1 MLGWFKRTFGKKKD
15 EPVAAEAVPVE
26 LTAEEIAGET
36 PPPAEGAAAETVV
49 VEVPAAAAETEA
61 PVEAAA
67 AEPVPPAE
75 EIAVVREEP
84 APEPPVVEPPPE
96 AADAPPEPAAV
107 QTPAPADDLVEIE
120 APEAAAAE
128 PEQEEVAQVA
138 TDLSPE
144 PETPSEPEILPEA
157 EILPAAEV
165 VPEQAAVGDQDV
177 ASELETVKEPEVAPA
192 PEPEPEPVE
201 AAEPEP
207 TPEPAAEPP
216 EPIPPEPA
224 DADAPAPPSAELP
237 AEPEEP
243 EEPGEASEEIIP
255 APPISA
261 RTQEKPASRSMFQ
274 RLQER
279 LGKTRDALIYRLDRL
294 FLGKKEIDQDLF
306 EQLEEILITADL
318 GVATTLEL
326 IDVARKKVKRD
337 QLSDPQALKGIIR
350 DQILAYIEAS
360 DQPAEL
366 VLPETGPF
374 VIMVVGVN
382 GVGKTTTIGKI
393 AAKFARAGQSVL
405 LVAADTFRAAAID
418 QLRIWGERVGVR
430 VIAQKPNADP
440 SSVVFDGLDYGVAHD
455 MDVIIIDTAG
465 RLHTSVNLMAELK
478 KIHRVIGK
486 KMPGAPHEVMLVLD
500 ATTGQNGIAQAKM
513 FHEAVGVTGLTLT
526 KLDGTAK
533 GGIVA
538 NVCREIKIPV
548 RFIGIGEQLDDLRDF
563 DAREFVDALF
573 AGQAGGAAA
582 AR

>member
-15 EPVAAEAVPVE
+15 EPVAADAVPAE
-26 LTAEEIAGET
+26 LTPEDIAGET
-36 PPPAEGAAAETVV
+36 PPPAEGAAAEAVV
-49 VEVPAAAAETEA
+49 VEVPAAVAETEA

-67 AEPVPPAE
+67 AEPVLPAE
-75 EIAVVREEP
+75 GIAVVREEP

-107 QTPAPADDLVEIE
+107 QTPAPADDVVAVEP
-120 APEAAAAE
+120 PEAAAAE
-128 PEQEEVAQVA
+128 PEQEDVAQAA

-144 PETPSEPEILPEA
+144 PETLPEPETPPEQEMLPV
-157 EILPAAEV
+157 AEV
-165 VPEQAAVGDQDV
+165 VPEPAAVGEQDV
-177 ASELETVKEPEVAPA
+177 APELETVEEPEVA

-201 AAEPEP
+201 AAEPEI
-207 TPEPAAEPP
+207 TPEPAAESPAP
-216 EPIPPEPA
+216 VPPEPA
-224 DADAPAPPSAELP
+224 EADAPAPPSAELP

>member
-15 EPVAAEAVPVE
+15 EPVAAEAVPAE
-26 LTAEEIAGET
+26 LTPEELAGET

-49 VEVPAAAAETEA
+49 VEVPAAAAKTEA

-67 AEPVPPAE
+67 AETVLPAE
-75 EIAVVREEP
+75 ETAVVQEEP

-107 QTPAPADDLVEIE
+107 QTPAPADDVVAVEP
-120 APEAAAAE
+120 PEAAAAE
-128 PEQEEVAQVA
+128 PEQEDVAQAA

-144 PETPSEPEILPEA
+144 PETLPEPETPPEQEMLPV
-157 EILPAAEV
+157 AEV
-165 VPEQAAVGDQDV
+165 VPEPAAVGEQDV
-177 ASELETVKEPEVAPA
+177 APELETVEEPEVA

-201 AAEPEP
+201 AAEPEI

-243 EEPGEASEEIIP
+243 EEPGEASEEIVP

>member
-107 QTPAPADDLVEIE
+107 QTPAPADDVVAVEP
-120 APEAAAAE
+120 PEAAAAE
-128 PEQEEVAQVA
+128 PEQEDVAQAA

-144 PETPSEPEILPEA
+144 PETLPEPETPPEPEMLPV
-157 EILPAAEV
+157 AEV
-165 VPEQAAVGDQDV
+165 VPEPAAVGEQDV
-177 ASELETVKEPEVAPA
+177 APELETVEEPEVAPA

-201 AAEPEP
+201 AAEPEI
-207 TPEPAAEPP
+207 TPEPAAESPAP
-216 EPIPPEPA
+216 VPPEPA
-224 DADAPAPPSAELP
+224 EADAPAPPSAELP

-243 EEPGEASEEIIP
+243 EEPGEASEEIVP

>member
-15 EPVAAEAVPVE
+15 EPAAAEAVPVE

-67 AEPVPPAE
+67 AEPVLPAE

-96 AADAPPEPAAV
+96 APDAPPEPAAV
-107 QTPAPADDLVEIE
+107 ETPAPADDLVEIE

-144 PETPSEPEILPEA
+144 PEILPEA

-165 VPEQAAVGDQDV
+165 VPEQAAVGEQDV

-201 AAEPEP
+201 AAEPEI
-207 TPEPAAEPP
+207 TPEPAAESPAP
-216 EPIPPEPA
+216 VPPEPA
-224 DADAPAPPSAELP
+224 EADAPAPPSAELP

-255 APPISA
+255 APPIGA

>member
-15 EPVAAEAVPVE
+15 EPAAAEAVPVE

-67 AEPVPPAE
+67 AEPVLPAE
-75 EIAVVREEP
+75 GIAVVREEP

-96 AADAPPEPAAV
+96 LADAPPEPAAV
-107 QTPAPADDLVEIE
+107 ETPAPADDLVEIE

-144 PETPSEPEILPEA
+144 PEIMPEA

-165 VPEQAAVGDQDV
+165 VPEQAAVGEQDV
-177 ASELETVKEPEVAPA
+177 APELETVKEPEVAPE

-216 EPIPPEPA
+216 APAPPEPA
-224 DADAPAPPSAELP
+224 AADAPAPPSAKVPE
-237 AEPEEP
+237 EPEEP

>member
-26 LTAEEIAGET
+26 LTPEEIAGET

-61 PVEAAA
+61 LVEAAA

-96 AADAPPEPAAV
+96 AADAPPEPAV
-107 QTPAPADDLVEIE
+107 VETPAPAADVVAVEP
-120 APEAAAAE
+120 PEAAAAE
-128 PEQEEVAQVA
+128 PEQEDVAQAA

-144 PETPSEPEILPEA
+144 PETLPEPETPPEQEMLPV
-157 EILPAAEV
+157 AEV
-165 VPEQAAVGDQDV
+165 VPEPAAVGEQDV
-177 ASELETVKEPEVAPA
+177 APELETVEEPEVA

-201 AAEPEP
+201 AAEPEI
-207 TPEPAAEPP
+207 TPEPAAESPAP
-216 EPIPPEPA
+216 VPPEPA
-224 DADAPAPPSAELP
+224 AADAPAPPSAKVPE
-237 AEPEEP
+237 EPEEP

-418 QLRIWGERVGVR
+418 QLRIWGERVGVG

>member
-15 EPVAAEAVPVE
+15 EPVAAEAVSAE
-26 LTAEEIAGET
+26 LTPEEIAGEV
-36 PPPAEGAAAETVV
+36 PEPAEGPAAEAVV

-67 AEPVPPAE
+67 AEPVLPAE
-75 EIAVVREEP
+75 GIAVVREEP

-107 QTPAPADDLVEIE
+107 ETPAPADDLVEIE

-144 PETPSEPEILPEA
+144 PEILPEA
-157 EILPAAEV
+157 EILPVAEV
-165 VPEQAAVGDQDV
+165 VPEPAAVGEQDV
-177 ASELETVKEPEVAPA
+177 APELETVEEPEVAPA
-192 PEPEPEPVE
+192 PEPEPVE
-201 AAEPEP
+201 AAEPEI
-207 TPEPAAEPP
+207 TPEPAAES
-216 EPIPPEPA
+216 PA
-224 DADAPAPPSAELP
+224 PAAPAPAAEDAPAPPSAEVL
-237 AEPEEP
+237 AAPEEP

-337 QLSDPQALKGIIR
+337 QLSDPQALKSIIR